1 MKQTAG
7 VHNRRKK
14 EQSDDTAIYRTAEK
28 GLGLKVHKGQIIKV
42 VDVEGQQV
50 ADFTAYHAKDFYEH
64 LDQGATID
72 ANQSINVKTG
82 DHIYSNLYKPMLTLI
97 EDTVGKHDL
106 LLPACR
112 PDMNRLLYG
121 KHKDELQDTCYDNM
135 SGALEQF
142 GVPRPHMHYP
152 FAIFMNTVLD
162 EKGNLSVE
170 TPLSDAGD
178 YVRLRAEM
186 DLVVAFSSCPI
197 EKGKCNGDSITALRV
212 EIS

>member
-1 MKQTAG
+1 MTKQYI
-7 VHNRRKK
+7 VQPK
-14 EQSDDTAIYRTAEK
+14 K
-28 GLGLKVHKGQIIKV
+28 GLGLKLKKGQILKV

-50 ADFTAYHAKDFYEH
+50 ADFVAYHAKDFYEH

-72 ANQSINVKTG
+72 ANHSIHVKVN

-121 KHKDELQDTCYDNM
+121 KQKDEFQDTCYDNM
-135 SGALEQF
+135 NRALEQF
-142 GVPRPHMHYP
+142 GVPKPHMHYP

-170 TPLSDAGD
+170 TPLSNAGD

-197 EKGKCNGDSITALRV
+197 EKGKCNGDSVTSIRV
-212 EIS
+212 EVS

>member
-1 MKQTAG
+1 MTQQYIVQPK
-7 VHNRRKK
+7 
-14 EQSDDTAIYRTAEK
+14 K
-28 GLGLKVHKGQIIKV
+28 GLGLKLKKGQILKV

-50 ADFTAYHAKDFYEH
+50 ADFVAYHAKDFYEH

-72 ANQSINVKTG
+72 ANHSIHVKVN

-121 KHKDELQDTCYDNM
+121 KQKDEFQDTCYDNM
-135 SGALEQF
+135 NRALEQF
-142 GVPRPHMHYP
+142 GVPKPHMHYP

-162 EKGNLSVE
+162 EKGICLWKRRCQMPGITSDSERRWIWLSRFL
-170 TPLSDAGD
+170 PA
-178 YVRLRAEM
+178 RLKKESAM
-186 DLVVAFSSCPI
+186 ATV
-197 EKGKCNGDSITALRV
+197 
-212 EIS
+212 